1 MEPSFIYRADVVR
14 VVDGDT
20 VDVNIQLGFSIV
32 MRKQRIRL
40 FGINAPEM
48 RTRHGKEVKK
58 YLANLIEG
66 RAVTLRTIKD
76 KKGKY
81 GRWLGIVEDDN
92 VGNVN
97 DWLVKNNMA
106 VRKKY

>member
-1 MEPSFIYRADVVR
+1 MEPFTYRAEVVR
-14 VVDGDT
+14 VIDGDT
-20 VDVNIQLGFSIV
+20 VIVDLQLGFDIV
-32 MRKQRIRL
+32 FKGQRIRL

-81 GRWLGIVEDDN
+81 GRWFGIVEDDN

-97 DWLVKNNMA
+97 DWLVKNDMA
-106 VRKKY
+106 IRTKY